1 MEKIDARKHSPETQ
15 YEIRKQVVRLRKQGF
30 PNKTIA
36 AGVGISEGRASKIW
50 QSYVKG
56 GSKAISLRKRGR
68 RTGEKRTLTADQEA
82 QIKRSLIDKM
92 PDQLKLPFALWTRD
106 AVKLLI
112 KHRYG
117 IKMPIRTVGE
127 YLKRW
132 GFTPQ
137 KPIKRAYEQSS
148 QAVQQWL
155 KTDYPLIAK
164 QARKEKAEIYWG
176 DETGVQNGVN
186 LARGFA
192 PKGEKPVVRLVAR
205 KSHVSMISAITNEGK
220 VRFMMYRS
228 AMTTDLL
235 IKFMT
240 RLIKDAARKVFLIL
254 DNLRVHH
261 SKIVKQWLADHE
273 AQIEVFYLPSYS
285 PDLNPDEYL
294 NGNLKTAVHSGEP
307 IRDHKDL
314 ESKARSFMKT
324 LIKRPAH
331 VRNYFKHPKV
341 AYAA

>member
-1 MEKIDARKHSPETQ
+1 MEKTDARRHSPETQ
-15 YEIRKQVVRLRKQGF
+15 YEIRKQVVRLRKQGIS
-30 PNKTIA
+30 NKAVA

-50 QSYVKG
+50 RSYEKE
-56 GSKAISLRKRGR
+56 GSKAIRLGKRGR
-68 RTGEKRTLTADQEA
+68 RTGEKRTLTIEQET
-82 QIKRSLIDKM
+82 QIKRSLIDKT

-112 KHRYG
+112 KERFS

-176 DETGVQNGVN
+176 DETGIQNGVN
-186 LARGFA
+186 LARGYA
-192 PKGEKPVVRLVAR
+192 PKGEKPVVRLVAK
-205 KSHVSMISAITNEGK
+205 KSQVSMISAITNEGK

-235 IKFMT
+235 IRFMT
-240 RLIKDAARKVFLIL
+240 RLVKDAGRKVFLVL

-261 SKIVKQWLADHE
+261 SKIVKQWLEDHKE
-273 AQIEVFYLPSYS
+273 QIEVFYLPSYS

-294 NGNLKTAVHSGEP
+294 NGNLKTAVHSGKP
-307 IRDHKDL
+307 IRDQKDL
-314 ESKARSFMKT
+314 ESKTRSFMKT

-331 VRNYFKHPKV
+331 VCTYFKHPKV

>member
-1 MEKIDARKHSPETQ
+1 M
-15 YEIRKQVVRLRKQGF
+15 
-30 PNKTIA
+30 
-36 AGVGISEGRASKIW
+36 
-50 QSYVKG
+50 
-56 GSKAISLRKRGR
+56 
-68 RTGEKRTLTADQEA
+68 
-82 QIKRSLIDKM
+82 
-92 PDQLKLPFALWTRD
+92 
-106 AVKLLI
+106 
-112 KHRYG
+112 
-117 IKMPIRTVGE
+117 
-127 YLKRW
+127 
-132 GFTPQ
+132 
-137 KPIKRAYEQSS
+137 
-148 QAVQQWL
+148 QQWL

-164 QARKEKAEIYWG
+164 QAKKEKAEIYWG

-192 PKGEKPVVRLVAR
+192 PKGEPPVVRLVAR
-205 KSHVSMISAITNEGK
+205 KSQVSMISAITNEGK

-240 RLIKDAARKVFLIL
+240 RLVKDAHRKVFLIL
-254 DNLRVHH
+254 DNLPVHH

-285 PDLNPDEYL
+285 PELNPDEYL
-294 NGNLKTAVHSGEP
+294 NGNLKTFVHSGEP

-314 ESKARSFMKT
+314 ESKTRSFMKT
-324 LIKRPAH
+324 LIKRPAQ